1 MLKLVHNETHPTF
14 FEQFFF
20 ENPVQNG
27 VFIIEVNKK
36 YFFFEYDAVIAM
48 IKTSNSKQ
56 QEYVKRQLQMYHYL
70 SKDLRTY
77 LHAIA
82 TDYIRRIFEENKK
95 MKCKIGASHS
105 IQHMNYRRNLSKVAK
120 WRTNGS

>member
-14 FEQFFF
+14 FEQFSF
-20 ENPVQNG
+20 ENPVQND

-36 YFFFEYDAVIAM
+36 HFFFEYDAVIDM
-48 IKTSNSKQ
+48 IKKLNLKQ

-70 SKDLRTY
+70 SQDLRTC
-77 LHAIA
+77 LQAIA

-95 MKCKIGASHS
+95 IE
-105 IQHMNYRRNLSKVAK
+105 N
-120 WRTNGS
+120 